1 MMSLCG
7 GDVGGD
13 GQAEAGD
20 PGGRAAGVHP
30 GEPLDDPLPDNGDL
44 SDLSPHVRS
53 QYAEDTVRP
62 PRPHPG
68 WSRTCRPDPPA
79 GSGSST
85 PAGGV
90 PNGPSSSQSDP
101 VTIDITWDPTGDEPI
116 PTANHHQRLSR
127 GPGECDQ
134 GGLPVGALRQRTVHR

>member
-30 GEPLDDPLPDNGDL
+30 GEPPDDPLPDNGDL

-101 VTIDITWDPTGDEPI
+101 VTIDITWDPAGDEPI
-116 PTANHHQRLSR
+116 PTATITNDYPAGQVSVTKAITSAA
-127 GPGECDQ
+127 
-134 GGLPVGALRQRTVHR
+134 GGAYG